1 MKTETKRVVVQT
13 ALTQQN
19 MVPVNY
25 ACGDM
30 WNTMPFVLLA
40 DRATIIFKLVTAG
53 EGFYRCEVVL
63 RDDDLEAR
71 VEKLE
76 AALREIVES
85 TDPYHHLTSVNVA
98 RRALDD
104 A

>member
-1 MKTETKRVVVQT
+1 MTTETKTCTHDNRLGFPGLKPAREMA
-13 ALTQQN
+13 ALGF
-19 MVPVNY
+19 PPPHWWCPD
-25 ACGDM
+25 CGHLHWYDDHDC
-30 WNTMPFVLLA
+30 T
-40 DRATIIFKLVTAG
+40 LV
-53 EGFYRCEVVL
+53 
-63 RDDDLEAR
+63 AR

>member
-1 MKTETKRVVVQT
+1 MTTETRNLWQREYE
-13 ALTQQN
+13 
-19 MVPVNY
+19 PWRI
-25 ACGDM
+25 G
-30 WNTMPFVLLA
+30 A
-40 DRATIIFKLVTAG
+40 DGRLETPSATYLNA
-53 EGFYRCEVVL
+53 
-63 RDDDLEAR
+63 LEAR